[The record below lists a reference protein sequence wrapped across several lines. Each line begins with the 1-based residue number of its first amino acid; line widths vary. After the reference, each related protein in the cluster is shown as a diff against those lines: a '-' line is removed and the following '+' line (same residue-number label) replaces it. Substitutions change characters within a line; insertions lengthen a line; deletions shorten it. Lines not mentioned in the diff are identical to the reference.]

1 MDLAHGFLLMF
12 IGMALSV
19 IVLFIAYY
27 FGSKEKKKE
36 KLTSV
41 QKSLNDLNRR
51 NGQGDD
57 TE

>member
-1 MDLAHGFLLMF
+1 MNLEHGILLMF
-12 IGMALSV
+12 IGMALTV
-19 IVLFIAYY
+19 VVLFIAYY

-36 KLTSV
+36 KLTSG

>member
-1 MDLAHGFLLMF
+1 MNLEHGILLMF

-41 QKSLNDLNRR
+41 QQSLNDLNRR